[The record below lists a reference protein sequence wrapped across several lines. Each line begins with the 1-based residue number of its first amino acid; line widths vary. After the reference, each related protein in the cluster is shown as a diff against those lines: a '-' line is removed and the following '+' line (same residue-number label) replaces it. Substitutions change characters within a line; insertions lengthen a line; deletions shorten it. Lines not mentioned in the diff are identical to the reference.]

1 MESHEEMGKEMN
13 IEVITSFNQKY
24 YDIIGRESV
33 DSWLKYWPEDM
44 SLTCY
49 VEEMSLPEQD
59 RVRQINFDQLPKEYF
74 EFQTAEGIKPRVK
87 TFSKKAW
94 SVIHAMF
101 NSTADWIVWVDSDV
115 LTVKPVT
122 DNVLRDVLPNNAL
135 SMYMGVVYTETKD
148 GRPGNWLVPETGIFA
163 VNTRHPKFDQF
174 RNEYRRHYVERDSKG
189 LRRFYDNDV
198 FGAVITK
205 IPAVYIDLCKG
216 CAKPYKTPL
225 KHTVLG
231 QYLHHYKA
239 KHSKDHFAQLA
250 DQ

>member
-1 MESHEEMGKEMN
+1 MGQAMN

-24 YDIIGRESV
+24 YDLIGKDCVS
-33 DSWLKYWPEDM
+33 SWLEYWPKKM

-49 VEEMSLPEQD
+49 VEEMTLPEQT
-59 RVRQINFDQLPKEYF
+59 RVRQVSFDQLPKGYF
-74 EFQTAEGIKPRVK
+74 EFQEAEVKPRVK

-115 LTVKPVT
+115 LTIKPISAQLL
-122 DNVLRDVLPNNAL
+122 DKILPNHTL
-135 SMYMGVVYTETKD
+135 STYMGVVYTETKD

-163 VNTRHPKFDQF
+163 VNTQHPKFDEF
-174 RNEYRRHYVERDSKG
+174 RTEYRRHYLECDSAG

-205 IPAVYIDLCKG
+205 VSAEYNDLCKQFT
-216 CAKPYKTPL
+216 KPYKTPL
-225 KHTVLG
+225 KHTILG
-231 QYLHHYKA
+231 KHLHHYKA
-239 KHSKDHFAQLA
+239 KHSKDYFSQLID